1 MGLDM
6 YLTRYN
12 GKNDLRGA
20 SIAYW
25 RKANAIHWWFVQNVQ
40 NGIDDCRE
48 YVVTK
53 AQLKELYD
61 ICAKI
66 QRFII
71 YGETPLMYEAN
82 PYNAVGLTEDGIA
95 IARELLPTQ
104 GGFFFGGVGY
114 GASYVEDI
122 LTTMGQLMPII
133 ASMEAEPNMVVKY
146 LASW

>member
-6 YLTRYN
+6 YLIGYN
-12 GKNDLRGA
+12 SKNDLHGV

-66 QRFII
+66 QPFII
-71 YGETPLMYEAN
+71 YGETPLV
-82 PYNAVGLTEDGIA
+82 YNENIYSAVGLTEDGAA
-95 IARELLPTQ
+95 IAHEFLSAQ
-104 GGFFFGGVGY
+104 GGCFLGGVGY
-114 GASYVEDI
+114 GASYAADI
-122 LTTMGQLMPII
+122 LTTMDQLVPII
-133 ASMEAEPNMVVKY
+133 ASMEAEPNIVVKY

>member
-6 YLTRYN
+6 YLIGYN
-12 GKNDLRGA
+12 SKNDLHGA

-66 QRFII
+66 QPFII
-71 YGETPLMYEAN
+71 YGESPFMYEAN
-82 PYNAVGLTEDGIA
+82 LYNALGLTEDGIA

-114 GASYVEDI
+114 VASYAEAI
-122 LTTMGQLMPII
+122 LTTMEQLISVI
-133 ASMEAEPNMVVKY
+133 ANMEAEPNIVVKY
-146 LASW
+146 LAS